1 MSPRSRGASRA
12 DCSWRELG
20 APRHPGARVWRW
32 LPPLLL
38 LARRHLSARLGASL
52 WPVCRSRGSC
62 ECVTGGGRAG
72 RLRPAQSRRKRLL
85 PPARLSRPPS
95 PSSSRRSPPASLP
108 LLPAY
113 FLLPLSTPSS
123 VVSLSAGIM
132 CRHHTHWESAW
143 LVATFQEQQGH
154 FVAVL

>member
-1 MSPRSRGASRA
+1 MAGTWGAA
-12 DCSWRELG
+12 
-20 APRHPGARVWRW
+20 APGARVWRW

-38 LARRHLSARLGASL
+38 LARRHLSARLGALL
-52 WPVCRSRGSC
+52 WPACRSRGGC
-62 ECVTGGGRAG
+62 ERATGSRVGK
-72 RLRPAQSRRKRLL
+72 LWPAQSRRQRLL

-95 PSSSRRSPPASLP
+95 PSSSRPSSPASLP

-123 VVSLSAGIM
+123 VVSFSAGIM

-143 LVATFQEQQGH
+143 LVTTFQEQQGH